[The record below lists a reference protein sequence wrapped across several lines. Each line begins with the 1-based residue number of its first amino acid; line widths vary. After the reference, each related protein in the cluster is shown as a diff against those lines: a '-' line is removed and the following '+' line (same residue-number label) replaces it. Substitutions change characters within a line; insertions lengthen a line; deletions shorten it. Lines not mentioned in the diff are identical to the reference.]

1 MTSTGARRAAVVANP
16 TKGDQARLRQLVSS
30 AEQAHGWDPTVWFE
44 TTPSEPGGTQARA
57 ASASGVDVVLA
68 VGGDGTV
75 RAVAEGLRGSE
86 TALAVVPFGT
96 GNLLVRNLGLPLG
109 FEEAVRVAFGGHA
122 RRIDTGLVE
131 IERPDGARQEHAFV
145 VMAGLGIDAKMIA
158 KTSTTLKKA
167 VGWLAYV
174 DGGVRALAELGPVK
188 LRYSLDGSPSRS
200 VSVHSVM
207 IGNCGVLP
215 GGILLIPDAEP
226 DDGVLDIV
234 ALRPRGPFGWL
245 KVWNT
250 LTWENGV
257 LRRSAAGR
265 KLIDLGKDAR
275 QVTYLR
281 GEDIRIRMDEPQEI
295 QLDGDEFGIASAV
308 RISIDPGSLLVSTA
322 AQS

>member
-1 MTSTGARRAAVVANP
+1 
-16 TKGDQARLRQLVSS
+16 
-30 AEQAHGWDPTVWFE
+30 
-44 TTPSEPGGTQARA
+44 
-57 ASASGVDVVLA
+57 
-68 VGGDGTV
+68 
-75 RAVAEGLRGSE
+75 
-86 TALAVVPFGT
+86 
-96 GNLLVRNLGLPLG
+96 
-109 FEEAVRVAFGGHA
+109 
-122 RRIDTGLVE
+122 
-131 IERPDGARQEHAFV
+131 
-145 VMAGLGIDAKMIA
+145 MIA

-281 GEDIRIRMDEPQEI
+281 GEDISIRMDEPQEI

>member
-1 MTSTGARRAAVVANP
+1 MTPTGPRRAAVVANP
-16 TKGDQARLRQLVSS
+16 TKGDQARLRRLVTA
-30 AEQAHGWDPTVWFE
+30 AEEAHGWEPTVWFE

-57 ASASGVDVVLA
+57 AAASGVDVVLA

-75 RAVAEGLRGSE
+75 RAVAEGLRGSG

-109 FEEAVRVAFGGHA
+109 FEESVRIAFDGHE
-122 RRIDTGLVE
+122 RRIDTGVATL
-131 IERPDGARQEHAFV
+131 ERPDGTPHEHAFV

-158 KTSTTLKKA
+158 KTSTKLKKA

-174 DGGVRALAELGPVK
+174 DGGMRALAELQPVR

-200 VSVHSVM
+200 VSAHSVM
-207 IGNCGVLP
+207 VGNCGVLP
-215 GGILLIPDAEP
+215 GGILLIPEAVP

-265 KLIDLGKDAR
+265 KLIDLRKDAR
-275 QVTYLR
+275 DVTYLR
-281 GEDIRIRMDEPQEI
+281 GGDIRIRMEEAQEI
-295 QLDGDEFGIASAV
+295 QLDGDGFGLASAV
-308 RISIDPGSLLVSTA
+308 RIRVDPGSLLVRTA
-322 AQS
+322 DAD